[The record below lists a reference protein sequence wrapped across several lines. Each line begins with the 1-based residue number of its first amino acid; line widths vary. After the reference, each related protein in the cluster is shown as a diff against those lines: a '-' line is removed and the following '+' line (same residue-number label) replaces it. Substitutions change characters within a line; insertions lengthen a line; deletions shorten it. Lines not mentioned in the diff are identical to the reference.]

1 MKINFN
7 FESIGKDIA
16 ILKNKSTKKEKPIHV
31 SEVVE
36 DVRNPFE
43 TIEATPNEY
52 IQLAPSSKDER
63 AMIYVVGM
71 SGSGKSYWTTQ
82 YVKEYLKK
90 FKKNKVHL
98 ISPISDDKNI
108 NSLKP
113 NRINPNSTE
122 FYNDPPECEDFKDS
136 ILICDDIEA
145 YDKKTTA
152 KVMNLVN
159 SIATTGRHHNV
170 SLMML
175 CHTATNG
182 QMSKILLNECHA
194 IVLFPA
200 NMTGKS
206 SKYLL
211 DNYFGLDK
219 NQIKKI
225 KSVDSRHIAI
235 LRSYPMIIQSERFLM
250 PLSEF

>member
-7 FESIGKDIA
+7 LESVGKDIA
-16 ILKNKSTKKEKPIHV
+16 ILKNKTTKKKKTIHV
-31 SEVVE
+31 SESTE

-43 TIEATPNEY
+43 IIEAKGNEF
-52 IQLAPSSKDER
+52 IQVAPSLKDER
-63 AMIYVVGM
+63 SMIYVVGM

-90 FKKNKVHL
+90 NKKNKVHL

-113 NRINPNSTE
+113 NRINPNTQA
-122 FYNDPPECEDFKDS
+122 FLDDPPECIDFKDS

-145 YDKKTTA
+145 YDKRTTSR
-152 KVMNLVN
+152 VMNLVN

-170 SLMML
+170 SLMMF
-175 CHTATNG
+175 CHTATT
-182 QMSKILLNECHA
+182 Q

-219 NQIKKI
+219 NQIKNI
-225 KSVDSRHIAI
+225 KNVDSRHVAI
-235 LRSYPMIIQSERFLM
+235 LRSYPMVIQCEKFIM
-250 PLSEF
+250 PLSKF